1 MPSFLFPRPNIFF
14 CENPLYG
21 TILVIHH
28 NGTTTPLSQA
38 VLYAKDTAAESMGV
52 MGHYAEITLTL
63 PNTVTGPSELFAI
76 ESETMKSYP

>member
-1 MPSFLFPRPNIFF
+1 M
-14 CENPLYG
+14 
-21 TILVIHH
+21 
-28 NGTTTPLSQA
+28 
-38 VLYAKDTAAESMGV
+38 YAKDTAAESMGV